1 MQISNVLRHQM
12 IKSLAARNTEKVA
25 DVAIILWEKLAAQII
40 SVVGED
46 GFNTLY
52 ERSVF
57 LNQPIFPWLP
67 GLPSCKTDQRFT
79 GLKMSLEAQ
88 TPEQAS
94 TANSLLL
101 ITLTDILALLIGE
114 QLTSHILSLAWGA
127 DIWSGTTKE
136 FKNE

>member
-1 MQISNVLRHQM
+1 MTISNVLRHQ
-12 IKSLAARNTEKVA
+12 IIETLTAQNTEKVA
-25 DVAIILWEKLAAQII
+25 DTAIILWEKLAAQII

-57 LNQPIFPWLP
+57 LNQSIFPWLP
-67 GLPSCKTDQRFT
+67 GLLSCKTDQRFT

-101 ITLTDILALLIGE
+101 ITFTDILALLIGE

-127 DIWSGTTKE
+127 DIWSGTIKE

>member
-1 MQISNVLRHQM
+1 MQTSNVLRHQI
-12 IKSLAARNTEKVA
+12 IKSLTAQNTEKVA
-25 DVAIILWEKLAAQII
+25 DAAIILWEKLAAQII

-52 ERSVF
+52 ERSIF
-57 LNQPIFPWLP
+57 LNQSIFPWLP
-67 GLPSCKTDQRFT
+67 GVLSCKTNQRLT

-101 ITLTDILALLIGE
+101 ITFTDILALLIGE
-114 QLTSHILSLAWGA
+114 QLTSRILSLAWGA
-127 DIWSGTTKE
+127 DIWNGTDKE

>member
-1 MQISNVLRHQM
+1 MQTSNVLRHQI
-12 IKSLAARNTEKVA
+12 IKSLMTQNTEKVA
-25 DVAIILWEKLAAQII
+25 DAAIILWEKLGAQVI
-40 SVVGED
+40 SLVGEE

-57 LNQPIFPWLP
+57 LNQSIFPWLP
-67 GLPSCKTDQRFT
+67 GVMSCKTDQRLT

-101 ITLTDILALLIGE
+101 ITFTDILALLIGE
-114 QLTSHILSLAWGA
+114 QLTSRILSLAWGA
-127 DIWSGTTKE
+127 DIWNGTDKE